1 MTLSDPPKKCFIV
14 DIDGTL
20 ANAEHRIHHIQ
31 KSPKDW
37 DAFFAACK
45 DDTPFQHMVT
55 LVNGMALVY
64 FIIFMSGRPER
75 TRDATEAWLR
85 QHGFKYSLSPT
96 VLYMRA
102 DGDRRDDSIVKFE
115 LLQKAKADGW
125 EPVMAFDDRD
135 RVVKMWRDNGIPCA
149 QVAPGDF

>member
-1 MTLSDPPKKCFIV
+1 MKATTPRQCYIV

-20 ANAEHRIHHIQ
+20 ANIQHRRHHIE

-37 DAFFAACK
+37 DAFFAAAP
-45 DDTPFQHMVT
+45 DDPPFVHMT
-55 LVNGMALVY
+55 DLISRIWLAGY
-64 FIIFMSGRPER
+64 IIFMSGRPER
-75 TRDATEAWLR
+75 TRAATTAWLKK
-85 QHGFKYSLSPT
+85 HGFKYDLTDT

-102 DGDRRDDSIVKFE
+102 DGDRRDDSVVKFE
-115 LLQKAKADGW
+115 LLQKALADGW
-125 EPVMAFDDRD
+125 QPIMAFDDRD

>member
-1 MTLSDPPKKCFIV
+1 MKKCFIV

-20 ANAEHRIHHIQ
+20 ANAEHRLHHIQ
-31 KSPKDW
+31 KKPKDW
-37 DAFFAACK
+37 DAFFEGCSNDA
-45 DDTPFQHMVT
+45 PFPHMQF
-55 LVNGMALVY
+55 LICNMALTAY
-64 FIIFMSGRPER
+64 IIFMSGRPER
-75 TRDATEAWLR
+75 TRDATEKWLR
-85 QHGFKYSLSPT
+85 RHGFKYDLSPT

-115 LLQKAKADGW
+115 LLERARADGW
-125 EPVMAFDDRD
+125 EPIMAFDDRD